1 MTIPETVNPKERSA
15 FANVDQAALEALF
28 DGIPA
33 AVALKDTA
41 NRIVRANRAFAALL
55 GKPREQIEGMRAL
68 DVAPDRQFE
77 EADWREDQRIMASA
91 TPRLGVLR
99 RHPAHPGHWFKTD
112 KLPFRG
118 PGGAVAG
125 IICVFT
131 DVTGLVTAP
140 HDAHPPRGGAENGGL
155 PPRESDSRYRALF
168 DSVSEGVMTH
178 VEGKVIDANRPF
190 LDLFGYDSE
199 AQMTGQGMN
208 VLDLVAEESRPLVEE
223 KLADL
228 IANPAALLGPL
239 EIMGKRRDG
248 STIPLEISAKPMGA
262 GGLRIVTANDISGRI
277 HAGDELRLI
286 NERLAESEERYRT
299 IADYTYDWESWVAP
313 DGRLVYVSPACRRIS
328 GYGRR
333 EFMDNPELF
342 TSLVRAEDR
351 QAWRD
356 HIARV
361 HHEGA
366 PPDELELRIITRGGE
381 ERWINHVCQGVYDGK
396 GAWRGRRATNR
407 DITGKKRSR
416 DELAR
421 AKEQAERA
429 TALKDKFVS
438 LVAHDLKS
446 PLTSMVGLLKL
457 LAARHAPGGA
467 DAPPLQ
473 AMIRSGEGMIEMI
486 EQLLDISRLKT
497 GAVSPQPVFFD
508 GWMAAERSV
517 MTYGR
522 IASDKGV
529 RLVNGVPRG
538 SRLYA
543 DPDLFIEV
551 MNNLVSNAVKF
562 CPRGGEVRLFVPEG
576 RPSTIAVSDTGVG
589 IDPSLFDDIFRH
601 EVKTTTPGTEGERGT
616 GLGLPYSRDI
626 MEAHGGVLEVDSVKG
641 KGSVLRA
648 SLPDVRPRVLV
659 VDDERMSRQIMKK
672 ALAQTGA
679 EVVEA
684 TSAREALALLE
695 RETVH
700 LVISDV
706 VMPEMDG
713 FEFLERLREH
723 PTGRRLPVILATA
736 HNIPGA
742 HEKAVRL
749 GADDFVTK
757 DKLDVELAARVRKFI
772 A

>member
-1 MTIPETVNPKERSA
+1 MTIPETSNPKERSA
-15 FANVDQAALEALF
+15 SACLDPVALEALI
-28 DGIPA
+28 DALPA
-33 AVALKDTA
+33 AVVLKDTA
-41 NRIVRANRAFAALL
+41 NRIIRANRAYAALA
-55 GKPREQIEGMRAL
+55 GKPRDEIEGMRAP
-68 DVAPDRQFE
+68 DAGFDRQFE
-77 EADWREDQRIMASA
+77 EADWREDQRIMASG

-99 RHPAHPGHWFKTD
+99 RHPARPGRWFRTD
-112 KLPFRG
+112 KMPFRG
-118 PGGAVAG
+118 PGGAVSG
-125 IICVFT
+125 IVCIYL
-131 DVTGLVTAP
+131 DVTEIAAQAGAGQPAGEAP
-140 HDAHPPRGGAENGGL
+140 KDAPPMAE
-155 PPRESDSRYRALF
+155 SRYRALF
-168 DSVSEGVMTH
+168 DAVFEGVMTH
-178 VEGKVIDANRPF
+178 DGMTVIDVNRPF
-190 LDLFGYDSE
+190 LDLFGYDSQ
-199 AQMTGQGMN
+199 AQLAERGIGL
-208 VLDLVAEESRPLVEE
+208 LDFVAEESLPFVEE
-223 KLADL
+223 KLAEL
-228 IANPAALLGPL
+228 TANPAAAHGPL

-248 STIPLEISAKPMGA
+248 STIPLEIAAKPMGA
-262 GGLRIVTANDISGRI
+262 GGLRIVAARDISARI
-277 HAGDELRLI
+277 HAEDELRQI
-286 NERLAESEERYRT
+286 NEKLSESEERYRT
-299 IADYTYDWESWVAP
+299 IADYTYDWESWFAP
-313 DGRLVYVSPACRRIS
+313 DGRMVYVSPACRRIS
-328 GYGRR
+328 GYAPR
-333 EFMDNPELF
+333 EFMDNPDLF

-356 HIARV
+356 HVARV

-366 PPDELELRIITRGGE
+366 PPDELEIRIITRGGE

-407 DITGKKRSR
+407 DITGNKHSR

-457 LAARHAPGGA
+457 LAARHTPGDA
-467 DAPPLQ
+467 DGHALQ

-522 IASDKGV
+522 IAGDKGV
-529 RLVNGVPRG
+529 RLVNGVSRG
-538 SRLYA
+538 TRLYA

-562 CPRGGEVRLFVPEG
+562 CPRGGEVRLFIPEG
-576 RPSTIAVSDTGVG
+576 RPSTVAVSDTGVG

-601 EVKTTTPGTEGERGT
+601 EVKTSTPGTEGERGT

-626 MEAHGGVLEVDSVKG
+626 MEAHGGALEVESVKG

-648 SLPDVRPRVLV
+648 ALPDVRPRVLV
-659 VDDERMSRQIMKK
+659 VDDERVSRQIMKK

-679 EVVEA
+679 EVLEA
-684 TSAREALALLE
+684 SGAKEALDMIGREAP
-695 RETVH
+695 H

-713 FEFLERLREH
+713 FQFLERLREKIM
-723 PTGRRLPVILATA
+723 GRRLPVILATA
-736 HNIPGA
+736 HNIPGG

-757 DKLDVELAARVRKFI
+757 DKVDVELAARVRKFI